1 VIETGRSVAHVAA
14 EIGVGEQLL
23 GRWVRLARE
32 AGGDGDERAELEHLR
47 RENAELRLDREFL
60 KKSRGLLRFRAEP
73 VEAYRVI
80 EAEKAIYRV
89 KRMCALLD
97 VSRSGFYKWRKA
109 RAGGPSPAAQRRVEL
124 DVDAKV
130 AAFHNAS
137 DGVYGAP
144 RILADLTN
152 LNPARVWGTFP
163 GHERGLQLGHG
174 H

>member
-1 VIETGRSVAHVAA
+1 
-14 EIGVGEQLL
+14 
-23 GRWVRLARE
+23 
-32 AGGDGDERAELEHLR
+32 
-47 RENAELRLDREFL
+47 
-60 KKSRGLLRFRAEP
+60 
-73 VEAYRVI
+73 VI

>member
-1 VIETGRSVAHVAA
+1 
-14 EIGVGEQLL
+14 
-23 GRWVRLARE
+23 
-32 AGGDGDERAELEHLR
+32 
-47 RENAELRLDREFL
+47 
-60 KKSRGLLRFRAEP
+60 
-73 VEAYRVI
+73 VI

-89 KRMCALLD
+89 KRMCELLE

-124 DVDAKV
+124 DAKV

-152 LNPARVWGTFP
+152 LNPARVWGLFLATSGTSTWP
-163 GHERGLQLGHG
+163 RTLTAR
-174 H
+174 